1 MYGETVHEEGN
12 GGGTPTGPV
21 IMAMAAPSIPGPSA
35 ATCRLIRQFATIA
48 LTGMR
53 EQSDQM
59 PERAFHI
66 NIVGSTS

>member
-1 MYGETVHEEGN
+1 
-12 GGGTPTGPV
+12 
-21 IMAMAAPSIPGPSA
+21 MAMAAPSIPGPSA